1 MEQFKTGLAENG
13 LVEGR
18 NIAVDYFWGEGKRER
33 LQQLAA
39 ELAQR
44 DLDVIVTVGPQPLRA
59 LIEARTNLRLFLRFL
74 MIRSATDLF
83 KTLHVREATSRACQ
97 WPVAT

>member
-18 NIAVDYFWGEGKRER
+18 NITVDYFWGEGKRER

-44 DLDVIVTVGPQPLRA
+44 DLDVIVTAGPQRRIYSKPCTSGRQHHGPVDGRYRLREQA
-59 LIEARTNLRLFLRFL
+59 
-74 MIRSATDLF
+74 
-83 KTLHVREATSRACQ
+83 
-97 WPVAT
+97 P